1 MNRYPA
7 KPMMDQM
14 AQHGRYGDTM
24 LVHMNPIEVAGI
36 AALSPTGQLT
46 TNPVTGQPEA
56 FLPLLFGALGGAL
69 KLGTLGTAA
78 LSGIGTAAI
87 TGDLKRGLLAGVTS
101 GLTAGIGEAFAGA
114 DAAADV
120 ATTSAD
126 GLQSVV
132 DSGGDIM
139 GAIGAG
145 EVPASAMTAA
155 GQAGVGAGT
164 DTLSALQAGAYG
176 VDGTGSIVSAS
187 APYDAMLTG
196 SAQSAANPGLT
207 IADVRQLSSAP
218 TSLAGTPA
226 DPTISQQLFGGAEDF
241 VNRGIGSLGT
251 SGQLVGA
258 MTAEGMS
265 QQMQT
270 QQDFERQQRRLQEE
284 SDAKRMQAYQDLQG
298 AYAMAQPDA
307 QRGYSPYRSMM
318 SMNTPPPY
326 VPGMRAGGALRFSN
340 GGSVIEDGGSQ
351 PATEANGGTPPGGG
365 NNTTTTGT
373 NMTFDAWLAGPGA
386 AYQGSTLADKMEAYQ
401 NFIGSNS
408 DAYVDPNGYQTTN
421 GNGNQTTNGNGYQT
435 TNGNGNQTTNTQTTN
450 GNSNTTT
457 TGTNMSFADWL
468 AGPGAAYQGSPLAE
482 QMEAY
487 QDFIGR
493 NPDTYVDPDGT
504 TTGTTTTGST
514 TTGTTTTGT
523 TTPGPTTITP
533 TPEEQAVLDRAARG
547 DLLGP
552 QGQAIFVNYYDRLAK
567 ANQQAASDEA
577 AAEAAA
583 GAAANTLYIQSGA
596 TNLEALNA
604 LKGAGLVPQDA
615 YNWFRR
621 WFQESAQNGHDIAQG
636 QFLASEQFPGTE
648 EWLAT
653 TDFADSSKKYLRQV
667 LPLIQQAATSGI
679 PLSGQEGSVEDI
691 VAYNPFGTYAGGY
704 QSGYGGLDPVTIQ
717 KNLRGGVSV
726 APPRD
731 YMPGFEPEFSYFQE
745 DPSRLEIPD
754 RSYRPTMR
762 FSNRSDA
769 YFDPILEEQAYLQ
782 QLSDYYQTLG
792 GYEPDD
798 VVYPEETASTED
810 DPDTTG
816 GGEDNVATE
825 DSGGDDGS
833 TDTIPTDDSGGDDGS
848 TDTVDPV
855 TPPAPTPTLSR
866 EALNAL
872 YQELFGRDALDAGYN
887 YWLSQVTS
895 GAVSMEDLRDALIA
909 SAQGSDKDYYNQYV
923 LGAGTGDGTDDGTG
937 TTDDGTGTTDDGT
950 GTTDDG
956 AGTTDYGGYG
966 DSLMLLTG
974 NEAKNY
980 VDRMFD
986 VTGVDPYSTGGGSL
1000 SGQERA
1006 AQREKAKLVIRDL
1019 FYRYLG
1025 REPDS
1030 EALDHY
1036 SNRIVKRGGAVAER
1050 NLRKVAQEIMES
1062 EEGQN
1067 YASGIRAGTIT
1078 PPDRTRPTGSYT
1090 YTNIDEWMAGGSG
1103 SQPMEL
1109 DPTPDEEGYYSAADA
1124 RDVDRFLHERRA
1136 SLYGVLVKADSKAE
1150 ISVDDFSRALSG
1162 QTGRYGGRMIFDP
1175 ETNSIYEGITDDMS
1189 QSEKDAFLGKLEEM
1203 RRRTDVP
1210 TILGVDPSL
1219 LTNAEITKRNAVTGS
1234 SSGSMSQRIGN
1245 TQYFVG
1251 DNGEIVTYQVKDV
1264 DYDQSPSFKGMAEG
1278 GTVPLR
1284 TSMGDT
1290 AVSAGGIAN
1299 VPTEFT
1305 ASMPSKEEFSM
1316 VTAAVLGR
1324 LEDPDPIIN
1333 MFVEKYGPE
1342 MFQKVRDYILNNVAP
1357 DAQTEG
1363 MVRGRGSG
1371 MDDKVPGMIGDQQPV
1386 AVSPGEFIVPADVV
1400 SGLGDGSS
1408 DAGAKELDRMMERV
1422 RMARGGTTEQAP
1434 PIDARKMMP
1443 A

>member
-114 DAAADV
+114 DAASGV
-120 ATTSAD
+120 ATTGSE

-164 DTLSALQAGAYG
+164 ETLSALQAGAYG
-176 VDGTGSIVSAS
+176 VDGTGNIVSAS

-207 IADVRQLSSAP
+207 VADVRQLSSAP
-218 TSLAGTPA
+218 ASLAGTPA
-226 DPTISQQLFGGAEDF
+226 DPTISQQLFGGAENF

-258 MTAEGMS
+258 MTAEGVS

-298 AYAMAQPDA
+298 AYGMAQPDA

-326 VPGMRAGGALRFSN
+326 VPGMRAGGALRLST
-340 GGSVIEDGGSQ
+340 GGSTTTIEDGGSQ
-351 PATEANGGTPPGGG
+351 PATETNGGNPPA
-365 NNTTTTGT
+365 TT
-373 NMTFDAWLAGPGA
+373 
-386 AYQGSTLADKMEAYQ
+386 
-401 NFIGSNS
+401 
-408 DAYVDPNGYQTTN
+408 
-421 GNGNQTTNGNGYQT
+421 
-435 TNGNGNQTTNTQTTN
+435 
-450 GNSNTTT
+450 
-457 TGTNMSFADWL
+457 TNMSFDEWL

-487 QDFIGR
+487 QNFTGS
-493 NPDTYVDPDGT
+493 NPDTYVDPNLPDGNNNNTPPGGNNNNPPPDT
-504 TTGTTTTGST
+504 TLP
-514 TTGTTTTGT
+514 
-523 TTPGPTTITP
+523 TPGITP

-552 QGQAIFVNYYDRLAK
+552 EGQAIFVGYYDRLAR

-577 AAEAAA
+577 AAEAE
-583 GAAANTLYIQSGA
+583 ANTLYIQSGA

-615 YNWFRR
+615 YNWFRQ
-621 WFQESAQNGHDIAQG
+621 WFRESAEQGNDIAQG
-636 QFLASEQFPGTE
+636 QYLASEQFPGTE

-653 TDFADSSKKYLRQV
+653 TDFADSSKDYLRQV

-691 VAYNPFGTYAGGY
+691 VAYNPFTIYTGGY

-745 DPSRLEIPD
+745 DPSRLDIPD

-762 FSNRSDA
+762 FSTRSDA
-769 YFDPILEEQAYLQ
+769 YFDPILDEQAYLQ

-792 GYEPDD
+792 GYSPEG
-798 VVYPEETASTED
+798 VTYPEEPPSID
-810 DPDTTG
+810 DDTDTTG
-816 GGEDNVATE
+816 GGDDNVDTD

-848 TDTVDPV
+848 TGPVDPV
-855 TPPAPTPTLSR
+855 TPPPETPTLSR
-866 EALNAL
+866 DALNAL

-923 LGAGTGDGTDDGTG
+923 LGIDPNATDPTDPTDPTEPNYGD
-937 TTDDGTGTTDDGT
+937 
-950 GTTDDG
+950 
-956 AGTTDYGGYG
+956 YG
-966 DSLMLLTG
+966 DSLTLLSG
-974 NEAKNY
+974 NEAKDY
-980 VDRMFD
+980 VDRMMD
-986 VTGVDPYSTGGGSL
+986 VTGVDPYSTGDSL
-1000 SGQERA
+1000 SGQERG
-1006 AQREKAKLVIRDL
+1006 AQREKSRLVIRDL

-1036 SNRIVKRGGAVAER
+1036 AEKILKYGGTVAER
-1050 NLRKVAQEIMES
+1050 NLRMVAREIMES

-1067 YASGIRAGTIT
+1067 YAAGIRAGTIT
-1078 PPDRTRPTGSYT
+1078 PPDRTRPTGNYT

-1103 SQPMEL
+1103 SQPMAL
-1109 DPTPDEEGYYSAADA
+1109 DTTPDAQGYLSAANY
-1124 RDVDRFLHERRA
+1124 RDIDPFLHRRRHL
-1136 SLYGVLVKADSKAE
+1136 LYGTTVKMDSRAE
-1150 ISVDDFSRALSG
+1150 VSADDFRRALSG
-1162 QTGRYGGRMIFDP
+1162 QTGRYGGRLIYDP
-1175 ETNSIYEGITDDMS
+1175 ETQSVYEGITDNMS
-1189 QSEKDAFLGKLEEM
+1189 QEEKDAFLSRLAEL
-1203 RRRTDVP
+1203 RSRTNVP
-1210 TILGVDPSL
+1210 AFMGVDPSL
-1219 LTNAEITKRNAVTGS
+1219 LTREEIIKRNAMTGS
-1234 SSGSMSQRIGN
+1234 DAGTKAQRIGN

-1251 DNGEIVTYQVKDV
+1251 DDGKIVTYQVKDI
-1264 DYDQSPSFKGMAEG
+1264 DYDQRPSFRKMSEG

-1284 TSMGDT
+1284 SSMGNT
-1290 AVSAGGIAN
+1290 EVSAGGIAN

-1342 MFQKVRDYILNNVAP
+1342 MFQKVRDYILKNVAP

-1363 MVRGRGSG
+1363 MIRGKGSG

-1422 RMARGGTTEQAP
+1422 RMARGGTAEQAP
-1434 PIDARKMMP
+1434 SIDARKMMP